1 MKKNVIA
8 YCILAVFLSL
18 FFIYTVWFNFTHTYS
33 ADEDAANHM
42 SYVKGKVVEVTDERL
57 SPDSY
62 RHDAYVGEQDVNIKI
77 LKGKGR
83 NSICYKLCF
92 YNSSYISYD
101 R

>member
-33 ADEDAANHM
+33 ADEDSANHM

-77 LKGKGR
+77 LKGKH
-83 NSICYKLCF
+83 K
-92 YNSSYISYD
+92 
-101 R
+101 